1 MRDTHATNNKK
12 KREKKN
18 LLIRG
23 KAIECITR
31 PSQVITRP
39 IYPCITRFKLSI
51 TRPPNAR
58 HVRQFRESTLRE
70 SYFLKKRSLEKIRK
84 ICSIFMEKSTHDG

>member
-1 MRDTHATNNKK
+1 MRQTTKK
-12 KREKKN
+12 KKEKKKSINTWKSNRVYYPSKSSYYPSN
-18 LLIRG
+18 L
-23 KAIECITR
+23 
-31 PSQVITRP
+31 PVH
-39 IYPCITRFKLSI
+39 YPFKLSI